1 MDAKVTLSFDE
12 SVIKSAKKFAELN
25 NISLSRLTEYIY
37 RQLATNQYKSLEEFP
52 ISDWVNIVAEGK
64 IEYRTK
70 PRKNSKSDFY
80 ERR

>member
-12 SVIKSAKKFAELN
+12 NVIKSAKKFAEHN

-64 IEYRTK
+64 TEYRTK
-70 PRKNSKSDFY
+70 PKKISKSDFY
-80 ERR
+80 EKR